1 MTEQDYGRLA
11 EQYRRLLI
19 LYADLKIE
27 NAQMKRELELYKAFS
42 TDVSHELVAQ
52 AREKGDRLCRT

>member
-1 MTEQDYGRLA
+1 MTEQDYGRLV

-27 NAQMKRELELYKAFS
+27 NAKIKKELELYKAFS
-42 TDVSHELVAQ
+42 TDISHELVAQ
-52 AREKGDRLCRT
+52 AIEKGEKVCRN